1 MRSRAV
7 AKGVMGMK
15 QLGISNLALLM
26 VFTSPAIADASGGY
40 GHQHMYGEHGFGM
53 FLGPVFMLVLLAAL
67 VVGIVA
73 LIRWMVPGA
82 GVSEEKDNSALSALN
97 LRFANGEIDA
107 KEYSERKKLLV
118 E

>member
-1 MRSRAV
+1 
-7 AKGVMGMK
+7 MK

-26 VFTSPAIADASGGY
+26 VFANPALADATGGY
-40 GHQHMYGEHGFGM
+40 GHQHTYGEYGFGM

-73 LIRWMVPGA
+73 LIRWMAPGA
-82 GVSEEKDNSALSALN
+82 GVSENKGNSALSALN

-107 KEYSERKKLLV
+107 KEYAERKKLLV

>member
-1 MRSRAV
+1 
-7 AKGVMGMK
+7 MK
-15 QLGISNLALLM
+15 LLGISNFALAVILA
-26 VFTSPAIADASGGY
+26 TPAVADASGGY
-40 GHQHMYGEHGFGM
+40 SHPHMYAEHGFGM

-73 LIRWMVPGA
+73 LIRWMAPNA
-82 GVSEEKDNSALSALN
+82 GFTEGKSNSALDALN

-107 KEYSERKKLLV
+107 KEYAERKKLLG